1 MSTVVL
7 PVVGKSRFGSLRA
20 SLLRKP
26 LLVLLVL
33 PARASSDKGSQSS
46 APNGAPNR
54 TEEIVDMDIRAMLVD
69 LAYESEDR
77 TAVMIDRDG
86 CMYRGQGRSDG
97 IVDVEWL
104 YLDDGETGNGTIE

>member
-1 MSTVVL
+1 
-7 PVVGKSRFGSLRA
+7 
-20 SLLRKP
+20 
-26 LLVLLVL
+26 
-33 PARASSDKGSQSS
+33 
-46 APNGAPNR
+46 
-54 TEEIVDMDIRAMLVD
+54 MDIRAMLVD